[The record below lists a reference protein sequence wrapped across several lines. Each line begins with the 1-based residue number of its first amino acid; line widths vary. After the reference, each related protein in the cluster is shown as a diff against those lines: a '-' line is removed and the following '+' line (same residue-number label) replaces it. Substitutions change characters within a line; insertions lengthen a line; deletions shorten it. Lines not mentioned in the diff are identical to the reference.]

1 MLLTRAGQGS
11 YHKVEEVT
19 MGGIQTIEEMRAAYP
34 DEWVLIV
41 DCEYDESRKLVR
53 GRVAAHSPRR
63 SDVHKEM
70 LNHLLRNRA
79 WRRYLMG
86 NEDLIPFLAQ
96 NRLYC
101 RVEESLCGSPC
112 SRVWRPDGRN
122 DETLLLRFHVV

>member
-1 MLLTRAGQGS
+1 
-11 YHKVEEVT
+11 

-70 LNHLLRNRA
+70 LNHPEGGAVEFFGR
-79 WRRYLMG
+79 
-86 NEDLIPFLAQ
+86 IPAD
-96 NRLYC
+96 
-101 RVEESLCGSPC
+101 V
-112 SRVWRPDGRN
+112 
-122 DETLLLRFHVV
+122 RFML